1 MLDVNTF
8 KLTLVPTKLQEPRAK
23 MSHIFI
29 RLDEKIYLVIF
40 GGSPDSITV
49 EYFEYIEDG
58 LKTQLSNQSQYE

>member
-1 MLDVNTF
+1 
-8 KLTLVPTKLQEPRAK
+8 

-58 LKTQLSNQSQYE
+58 LKTQLGNFIIYLKFQTRDPS